1 MGGGDQKKSGATAA
15 ANNDSLSLQVLCQY
29 DQIPSRRSID
39 CTLLVKI
46 TATSELNEDRRAPVT
61 LVATIDR
68 RYIMCLS
75 LLLLVNYLT
84 VVPV

>member
-15 ANNDSLSLQVLCQY
+15 ASNDALSLQVLCQY
-29 DQIPSRRSID
+29 EQIPSQYQMD

-46 TATSELNEDRRAPVT
+46 KATSELNEDRRAPVT

-68 RYIMCLS
+68 RYIMCIS
-75 LLLLVNYLT
+75 LLLLINYLT
-84 VVPV
+84 AVPV